1 MVASALQQGDRK
13 LNLIYKTAADTF
25 LLLKKHRSKR
35 KLRKKYTRDEL
46 PLRSELFNSDQ
57 MKQHGKNLAGL
68 HQLTSKKAAE
78 RLLGRLHEN
87 EEVLIETTRQLTAV
101 VKENNPI
108 APAEEWLLD
117 NFYLIEENVR
127 TAKRHLSRGFSRG
140 LPWLASGPSAGLPRV
155 YDIAQEI
162 ISHGDGRVD
171 LENLVSFVTSYQS
184 VFLFEAG

>member
-1 MVASALQQGDRK
+1 M
-13 LNLIYKTAADTF
+13 NLIYKTASDM
-25 LLLKKHRSKR
+25 LLPVKSRLSKR
-35 KLRKKYTRDEL
+35 KHRKKYTRDEL

-57 MKQHGKNLAGL
+57 MKEHGKNLADL
-68 HQLTSKKAAE
+68 HQLTGKKTTE
-78 RLLGRLHEN
+78 RLLERLHEN

-140 LPWLASGPSAGLPRV
+140 LPWLASGPSAGLPRA

-162 ISHGDGRVD
+162 ISHGDGR
-171 LENLVSFVTSYQS
+171 
-184 VFLFEAG
+184 